1 MKLLKMGMAIMLTAG
16 ILGMGHVQVANAC
29 NKTPD
34 CYAIGKIATCRYVQ
48 GSLGGAHIVTEP
60 NGYSSYCSITVVSG
74 THDIRCAGCN
84 ADLGTEYRTCSQTH
98 SNVHCFSQKYL
109 CK

>member
-48 GSLGGAHIVTEP
+48 GSLGGAHIV
-60 NGYSSYCSITVVSG
+60 
-74 THDIRCAGCN
+74 
-84 ADLGTEYRTCSQTH
+84 
-98 SNVHCFSQKYL
+98 
-109 CK
+109 